1 MQPVDNIAQVMQV
14 LRRQM
19 AENLDRLRN
28 SGKLKGAAP
37 PASAGSAGSVVRT
50 ASTLRQT
57 VERRIKSIDADDP
70 RFLEKATHGFVE
82 SVLLAEFGE
91 GLVND
96 PEFRDLM
103 VQVQSTMLADA
114 EVANDLNRL
123 TTRIRE
129 S

>member
-19 AENLDRLRN
+19 AENLERMRS
-28 SGKLKGAAP
+28 SGKLGAAQ
-37 PASAGSAGSVVRT
+37 PAAPAVRNV
-50 ASTLRQT
+50 RQT

-70 RFLEKATHGFVE
+70 RYLEKAASLFVE
-82 SVLLAEFGE
+82 SVLLAEFGD

-96 PEFRDLM
+96 PEFRDL
-103 VQVQSTMLADA
+103 VGQVQSALLADA
-114 EVANDLNRL
+114 ELSGDVGRL
-123 TTRIRE
+123 AARIRQ

>member
-19 AENLDRLRN
+19 AENLDRLRS

-37 PASAGSAGSVVRT
+37 PASAGSVVRT